1 MHSNYI
7 YTKKKM
13 KTSICICTIMV
24 IIFSD
29 KHGIYQLPKDLRL
42 RISEDKQISEET
54 QNFIGLYPALLS
66 SPPPEKVN
74 TSKTLLKNIN
84 NFPSSLLFHRKT

>member
-54 QNFIGLYPALLS
+54 QNFIGLSQPY
-66 SPPPEKVN
+66 SPLPPQKK
-74 TSKTLLKNIN
+74 SILAKH
-84 NFPSSLLFHRKT
+84 S